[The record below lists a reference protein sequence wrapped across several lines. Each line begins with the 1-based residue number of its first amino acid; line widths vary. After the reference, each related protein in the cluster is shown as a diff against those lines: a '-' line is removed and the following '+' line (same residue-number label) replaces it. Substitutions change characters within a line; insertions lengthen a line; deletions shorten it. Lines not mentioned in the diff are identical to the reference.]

1 MTAEVTGSRDEDAGV
16 GWSAACTLPVA
27 ERPARFAE
35 FDGLFADTLR
45 EVRRAAEGR
54 LRLRFGG
61 GADVGGRVRDLTERE
76 ALCCSFFDFAVE
88 RDGDQVIVDV
98 RVPPGREPVL
108 DGLTAK
114 ARAALAGRR

>member
-1 MTAEVTGSRDEDAGV
+1 MTAESSDEQAGV
-16 GWSAACTLPVA
+16 GWAAACTLPVA

-35 FDGLFADTLR
+35 FDGLFADALR
-45 EVRRAAEGR
+45 EVRRAAAGR

-61 GADVGGRVRDLTERE
+61 GADLAGRVRDLTERE
-76 ALCCSFFDFAVE
+76 ARCCSFFDFAVE

-108 DGLTAK
+108 DGLTAQ
-114 ARAALAGRR
+114 AQAALAGRR